1 MPGGVL
7 RLTLGIGS
15 GLSRRPGDPEGRFW
29 GVGDRG
35 PNLKIPEAISDYGLT
50 HLEPLRGLAGAKV
63 LPAPDIGPTLAE
75 LQLKGG
81 RVELIRSFPLRM
93 PDGALISGCALPTV
107 PGAEMEPTFDVAG
120 APIAPDPSG
129 ADSEAVAVLADGSF
143 WVAEEYGPSLIKV
156 DAQGTVRRGA

>member
-1 MPGGVL
+1 MLPGGVL

-15 GLSRRPGDPEGRFW
+15 GLARRPGDPAGRFW

-35 PNLKIPEAISDYGLT
+35 PNLKIPEAISDFGLT

-81 RVELIRSFPLRM
+81 RVELLRSR
-93 PDGALISGCALPTV
+93 CACRT
-107 PGAEMEPTFDVAG
+107 
-120 APIAPDPSG
+120 AP
-129 ADSEAVAVLADGSF
+129 
-143 WVAEEYGPSLIKV
+143 
-156 DAQGTVRRGA
+156 